1 MPQFDFGKFVTDYT
15 SPPWAPENQPKPVLI
30 GRPIVETFA
39 AAVTQKLGYGAGGAQ
54 LGGAT
59 ITGVAGDIA
68 AGVKQAQQQQAG
80 GGGMQ
85 LPMWTSDP

>member
-1 MPQFDFGKFVTDYT
+1 MPQFDFGKFVKDYT
-15 SPPWAPENQPKPVLI
+15 SPPWAPENQPKPTII
-30 GRPIVETFA
+30 GRPIAESIA
-39 AAVTQKLGYGAGGAQ
+39 AGVVQKLGYGAGGSQ

-68 AGVKQAQQQQAG
+68 AGVQQQQQQQAG